1 MFKEYEIGYELQDKV
16 DFYGLGFGIKELV
29 LKMYKEMSMNDHE
42 CTILNDKYLIVD
54 DEKFQ
59 FAKNRNE
66 GKWIVKR
73 F

>member
-1 MFKEYEIGYELQDKV
+1 
-16 DFYGLGFGIKELV
+16 
-29 LKMYKEMSMNDHE
+29 MYKEMSMNDHE

-54 DEKFQ
+54 DERFQ